1 MKVTAK
7 LVITMIIVSL
17 LSMFTFEFMY
27 NGMLYSDYKDLYNKT
42 NELERKYDLLTMI
55 VIDEERRT
63 SND

>member
-1 MKVTAK
+1 MV
-7 LVITMIIVSL
+7 IVSL

-63 SND
+63 NND

>member
-1 MKVTAK
+1 MKITAK
-7 LVITMIIVSL
+7 LVITMVIVSL

-63 SND
+63 NND

>member
-1 MKVTAK
+1 MKITAK

-63 SND
+63 NND

>member
-63 SND
+63 NND